1 MPSLLLVVLLVEVT
15 VTLVNT
21 IGAAA
26 INQVLWNIYL
36 ALPTETSRSAAEK
49 KKVQKDY
56 LAIRRELN
64 ATSSQDQFA
73 KWAKLRR
80 QHDKQLEQLEKIK
93 TSYEASKAS
102 FDRTAGIIRWTATS
116 GVKFIL
122 PWIYG
127 KEPMFWLPSG
137 WFPYYVEW
145 ILSFP
150 RAPIGS
156 VSIVSWQTACAGV
169 VLLLAD
175 TIKAIG
181 NIEGLNTMVTIT
193 WGTIKSLLIFFGPI
207 LLPKAINTYRT
218 LRATNASQRLPII
231 PLSPPALRSLAIL
244 LSVPAILLLSIP
256 FSSPENLFTLTNSR
270 LQIPTDVL
278 FARLGSLRPL
288 TQADEVLRSKFVNIE
303 SRLLYL
309 QYGPDVLSSCP
320 FCDSQ
325 DPKTYFYYALP
336 SLLAPH
342 LFNFI
347 VISLAT
353 SPTICSPGTA
363 RWRWIGVLSQAMI
376 AGLDVYSTFSYNPSA
391 NKRSTSP
398 SNIDAFFLTSHIYR
412 SLFLSLLNIFLST
425 LIYLSTTNRLF
436 ALPPDPAVRI
446 EAVARQLGIAKSK
459 LNALGIV
466 KNTALRDEELR
477 QKMME
482 YWVSEGVLMRE
493 LMEEREVVEGVNDA
507 LSSRIKM
514 EDMSRDAD
522 IFATN
527 VLPLPAMEPVVV
539 G

>member
-1 MPSLLLVVLLVEVT
+1 MPSLLLVVLLVEVA

-36 ALPTETSRSAAEK
+36 SLPTETSRSAAEN
-49 KKVQKDY
+49 KKVQKEY

-73 KWAKLRR
+73 KWAKLKR

-93 TSYEASKAS
+93 ASYEASKAG

-127 KEPMFWLPSG
+127 KEAMFWLPSG

-150 RAPIGS
+150 RAPLGS

-175 TIKAIG
+175 TIKAI
-181 NIEGLNTMVTIT
+181 
-193 WGTIKSLLIFFGPI
+193 IKSLLMFFGPI
-207 LLPKAINTYRT
+207 LIPKAINTYRT
-218 LRATNASQRLPII
+218 LRATNASQRLPIV
-231 PLSPPALRSLAIL
+231 PLSPSALRSLAIL
-244 LSVPAILLLSIP
+244 LSVSAILLLSIP
-256 FSSPENLFTLTNSR
+256 ISSPENLFTLTNSR

-278 FARLGSLRPL
+278 FARLSSLRPL
-288 TQADEVLRSKFVNIE
+288 TQADEVLRSKFINIT

-309 QYGPDVLSSCP
+309 QYGPDVLSACP
-320 FCDSQ
+320 FCDSK
-325 DPKTYFYYALP
+325 DPITYFYYALP
-336 SLLAPH
+336 TLLTPH
-342 LFNFI
+342 IFNFI
-347 VISLAT
+347 ILSLAT

-363 RWRWIGVLSQAMI
+363 RWRWIAVLAQSI
-376 AGLDVYSTFSYNPSA
+376 LAGLDIYTTFSYDPSL
-391 NKRSTSP
+391 NQRSTTP
-398 SNIDAFFLTSHIYR
+398 ANIDAFFLTSRIYR
-412 SLFLSLLNIFLST
+412 SLCLSLLNIALAT

-436 ALPPDPAVRI
+436 ALPPDPALRI
-446 EAVARQLGIAKSK
+446 EAVVRQLALAKSK

-477 QKMME
+477 QKMLE

-507 LSSRIKM
+507 LSSRIRM
-514 EDMSRDAD
+514 EDMSRDAET
-522 IFATN
+522 FVTN
-527 VLPLPAMEPVVV
+527 VLPMMPQESVVV